1 VNEVAIYEAPTP
13 VEVTR
18 YAGGVAEELAR
29 VVKQRGLSKVI
40 QGKEYLTAEAWGA
53 AGEMM
58 DLSVKLDEPQPFTDS
73 TGKRGYSCRAS
84 LYRPDGRELSSA
96 VAICTRS
103 ERRWASADDY
113 ALYSMAQTR
122 AIGKAYRS
130 RLSFIAVLAGYEP
143 TPAEEMPHDAGVTA
157 PVAGT
162 GASADASRVVE
173 ADILPAPTAAVT
185 SDAPDSPP
193 RPTGESVVAALAGS
207 QPRINA
213 AQQKELAAA
222 AKKAKVTWP
231 SLQAWMASQGIGKF
245 DSQARLTVDA
255 WNRCIGFCNEQTWED
270 EVAKASME
278 STPAELA
285 LEAEKQ
291 SS

>member
-1 VNEVAIYEAPTP
+1 VSNEVAVYEAPLP
-13 VEVTR
+13 QEVVR

-40 QGKEYLTAEAWGA
+40 QGKDYLTAEAWGA

-58 DLSVKLDEPQPFTDS
+58 DLSVKLDEPQPFTDL

-103 ERRWASADDY
+103 ERRWSSADDY

-143 TPAEEMPHDAGVTA
+143 TPAEEMPMDAGVTA
-157 PVAGT
+157 PAAGK
-162 GASADASRVVE
+162 GAPADASRVVE
-173 ADILPAPTAAVT
+173 AEILPAETAAAN
-185 SDAPDSPP
+185 SGAPI
-193 RPTGESVVAALAGS
+193 TAGVS
-207 QPRINA
+207 EPRISQ

-222 AKKAKVTWP
+222 AKAAKVTWP
-231 SLQAWMASQGIGKF
+231 SLQTWMMGQGIGKF
-245 DSQARLTVDA
+245 ESQAQMTVDA
-255 WNRCIGFCNEQTWED
+255 FHRCVAFCNEQTWMD
-270 EVAKASME
+270 EEGAKDV
-278 STPAELA
+278 PDVLIP
-285 LEAEKQ
+285 
-291 SS
+291 